1 MGGNKAVAYVRP
13 GEVELQDTPFPDLV
27 LRDGPGVNP
36 LNVGRKC
43 NHGIIVKVVAT
54 NICGSDQ
61 HMVRGRTTAP
71 SGLILGHEITG
82 EVIETGRDVEFIKKG
97 DLVSVPFNIACGRC
111 ISCRQQD
118 THICENVNPDRPGSA
133 YGYVDMGGWVGDSLN
148 M

>member
-13 GEVELQDTPFPDLV
+13 GEVQLQDTPFPDLV

-43 NHGIIVKVVAT
+43 NHGVTVKVVAT
-54 NICGSDQ
+54 NIGSSYQ

-97 DLVSVPFNIACGRC
+97 DLVSVPFNIARSEERRVGKE
-111 ISCRQQD
+111 CRLRGWRG
-118 THICENVNPDRPGSA
+118 HEKENEKK
-133 YGYVDMGGWVGDSLN
+133 W
-148 M
+148 